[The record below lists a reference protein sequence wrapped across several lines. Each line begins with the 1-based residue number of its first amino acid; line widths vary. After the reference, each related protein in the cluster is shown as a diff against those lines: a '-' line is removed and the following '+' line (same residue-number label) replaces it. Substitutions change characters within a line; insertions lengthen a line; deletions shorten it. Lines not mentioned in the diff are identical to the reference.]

1 MLVGGGRARAG
12 LETRRIVLSKTG
24 PTGVEATGGTGEP
37 GRGARGRWQGQGAPR
52 DEANRPQQNGPHRC
66 GGRRRDRKAWL
77 QCPWAAAGPGRGAGR
92 RRQGQGGPRDRP
104 LRAKLACSD
113 LAGGRTRRRPQH
125 QRHHKQ
131 TRGSPTGAKDQ
142 AGCWWAA
149 SGPGRALRRR
159 AEPHVSDRPPQV
171 WRVPEG
177 PEGTGGLRDR
187 PLRAA
192 GSRVAIS
199 RAAGPDG
206 ARNTSVTTSN
216 THRKAAAHRH
226 TQRFGPQNKTRGS
239 PSGPPRVHA
248 TSSYSTPSRGR
259 VFSAVAQP
267 RPRRPGP
274 R

>member
-1 MLVGGGRARAG
+1 MWRAP
-12 LETRRIVLSKTG
+12 EG
-24 PTGVEATGGTGEP
+24 PEGTGG
-37 GRGARGRWQGQGAPR
+37 
-52 DEANRPQQNGPHRC
+52 
-66 GGRRRDRKAWL
+66 L
-77 QCPWAAAGPGRGAGR
+77 
-92 RRQGQGGPRDRP
+92 RDRP
-104 LRAKLACSD
+104 LRA
-113 LAGGRTRRRPQH
+113 AGSRAAISRAAGPDGARNTNVTTSKHAAAPPERRTRP
-125 QRHHKQ
+125 
-131 TRGSPTGAKDQ
+131 
-142 AGCWWAA
+142 GCWWAA
-149 SGPGRALRRR
+149 AKPGRASRRR
-159 AEPHVSDRPPQV
+159 AQPPISHHAPLL
-171 WRVPEG
+171 WRAPEG

-206 ARNTSVTTSN
+206 TRNTNGATSN

-226 TQRFGPQNKTRGS
+226 TQRFSSQNKTRGS

-259 VFSAVAQP
+259 AFSAVAQP